1 MIIIVRIYS
10 TNINVPTNRSI
21 SVKFLYKN
29 KTYYRWIDCREQY
42 PIIKSLIENNNDEAN
57 LIIAKE
63 LISKIITENIEF
75 NEKIL

>member
-29 KTYYRWIDCREQY
+29 KCYYKCIDCRKQY
-42 PIIKSLIENNNDEAN
+42 LIIKSLIENKNDKAN

>member
-1 MIIIVRIYS
+1 MIKIIRVFKNNLNY
-10 TNINVPTNRSI
+10 PTNKSI

-29 KTYYRWIDCREQY
+29 KTYYTWIDCKEQY

-63 LISKIITENIEF
+63 LISKIITDNIEY